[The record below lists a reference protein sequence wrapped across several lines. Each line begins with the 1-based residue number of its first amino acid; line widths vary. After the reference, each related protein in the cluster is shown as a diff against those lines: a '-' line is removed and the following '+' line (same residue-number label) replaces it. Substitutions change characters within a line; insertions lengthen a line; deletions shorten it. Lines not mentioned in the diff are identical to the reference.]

1 VTDANTIKLKIT
13 TLSRSIETAC
23 AAMDKDTDINLSGV
37 ETAVEE
43 ICNEMASLTPE
54 EGESLKD
61 SLILLT
67 DNIDKMERK
76 LKAVQEGLSTEIA
89 NVTARQRATNA
100 YGKPPPPKNE

>member
-1 VTDANTIKLKIT
+1 MTDANTIKLRIT

-23 AAMDKDTDINLSGV
+23 AAIDENAEINLSGV

-43 ICNEMASLTPE
+43 ICSEIASLPPE

-67 DNIDKMERK
+67 DNIDKMDNK
-76 LKAVQEGLSTEIA
+76 LKAVQEGLSTEIG

-100 YGKPPPPKNE
+100 YGTPPPPKNE